1 MRILDRY
8 VWKELVTPFCLGL
21 LIFTFLL
28 LIDRI
33 FDLTD
38 LIINKGVP
46 VHLVLMMLVYI
57 SPAILVLTIPI
68 GFLLSILVAFGRL
81 SSDMEVVALKACGV
95 SPLRPL
101 PILPHWGRGTDGPQV
116 RWWRGPVRRF
126 PAPPPSAPG
135 SSPGPATSPRGGG
148 S

>member
-57 SPAILVLTIPI
+57 SPAILVLTIPD
-68 GFLLSILVAFGRL
+68 RL
-81 SSDMEVVALKACGV
+81 PA
-95 SPLRPL
+95 
-101 PILPHWGRGTDGPQV
+101 
-116 RWWRGPVRRF
+116 RRSWS
-126 PAPPPSAPG
+126 PSAACPPTWR
-135 SSPGPATSPRGGG
+135 SWR
-148 S
+148 